1 MTSYPN
7 TLTTTLHP
15 PHTTLTPPFTT
26 IVGAFE
32 HLSEDDIDQVKFLYV
47 QYGHLKKREL
57 AVKTLQNKKVGGM
70 NPLQGPV
77 PGFGPT
83 TGIFRYI

>member
-1 MTSYPN
+1 MQP
-7 TLTTTLHP
+7 L
-15 PHTTLTPPFTT
+15 PPFQ
-26 IVGAFE
+26 GAFE

-57 AVKTLQNKKVGGM
+57 AVKTLQNKKVGAL

-77 PGFGPT
+77 PGFGPSVGKDNQFT
-83 TGIFRYI
+83 YTHTQIHTDR